1 MILATALVANN
12 HVASVGAAVL
22 EVHREVRLHG
32 GRGGD
37 HLADLRI
44 HDLRRHLSGIDVTL
58 GGNPVSDKI
67 GRARPQDG
75 TRGMPPNTVEK
86 GLIPL

>member
-22 EVHREVRLHG
+22 EVHREVWLHG

-58 GGNPVSDKI
+58 GGNPVS
-67 GRARPQDG
+67 ARLVEQDPKTEPG
-75 TRGMPPNTVEK
+75 ACPPTQ
-86 GLIPL
+86 